1 MIEIMLEKT
10 TPLSPFTIE
19 NLSKSIQ
26 NGHLL
31 PTELT
36 EFCLGRIKKFN
47 HKLNSFITVLDDE
60 KIFEFA
66 EQCDRQVKQN
76 NLLDP
81 LLGIPYSIKDTIH
94 VKDIEFTGG
103 SKYYTNNISNSTAS
117 IVKILNKKGAIL
129 MGKNNLNEFA
139 SGITGKNSIF
149 GDSKNP
155 WDLSRISGG
164 SSGGSAIAV
173 ATGMVVFS
181 LGTDTGG
188 SVRVPASL
196 CGVVGMKPSY
206 GVVSNS
212 GVFPLSP
219 SLDHIGWLTRSVS
232 DSNTIFEG
240 LCSHKNLVRVKK
252 NTMLYNKHL
261 RISTLVVGIPN
272 GYFLK
277 VIDHRIKK
285 MFMDFLRTVLK
296 SPILVKNFHIM
307 YTNNFFSSWK
317 KVRLYEATKV
327 HTKRLESNAGQ
338 FGSDVVKML
347 VEGTHIT
354 INEYTQAKKQIEK
367 IKDEFMKVFKSGIN
381 TILLPTTVILAPK
394 LRTTD
399 VKIDDLQHNIRKSL
413 LRNTVVFNSIG
424 IPAITIPLG
433 LVSEKGNML
442 PVGLQII
449 GPPYG
454 DHLLLFAAKK
464 IEELV
469 GLNSVLSKGTE
480 KKKKENLILN

>member
-1 MIEIMLEKT
+1 MFDKT
-10 TPLSPFTIE
+10 PPISPFTIE

-26 NGHLL
+26 NGDLL

-36 EFCLGRIKKFN
+36 RFCLGRIKKFN
-47 HKLNSFITVLDDE
+47 HKLNSFITVLDEE

-66 EQCDRQVKQN
+66 EQCDRRVKQN
-76 NLLDP
+76 NFLDP
-81 LLGIPYSIKDTIH
+81 LLGIPYSIKDMIH
-94 VKDIEFTGG
+94 VKDIEFTAG
-103 SKYYTNNISNSTAS
+103 SKFYANNISNSTAS
-117 IVKILNKKGAIL
+117 IVNILNKKGAIL

-196 CGVVGMKPSY
+196 CGLVGMKPTY

-219 SLDHIGWLTRSVS
+219 SLDHVGWLTRSVW

-240 LCSHKNLVRVKK
+240 LCNYKNFMKVKK
-252 NTMLYNKHL
+252 NAMLYNKHL
-261 RISTLVVGIPN
+261 NISTLVVGIPN
-272 GYFLK
+272 GYFIK

-285 MFMDFLRTVLK
+285 MFIDFLKIVLE
-296 SPILVKNFHIM
+296 SPIVVKNFNIK

-317 KVRLYEATKV
+317 KVRLYEASKV
-327 HTKRLESNAGQ
+327 HAKRLESNECQ

-347 VEGTHIT
+347 AEGTHIT
-354 INEYTQAKKQIEK
+354 INEYNQAKKQIEK

-399 VKIDDLQHNIRKSL
+399 IKIDDLQMNVRKSL
-413 LRNTVVFNSIG
+413 LRNTVVFNSMG
-424 IPAITIPLG
+424 IPAITIPFG
-433 LVSEKGNML
+433 FVSEKGIML

-454 DHLLLFAAKK
+454 DHLVLFAAHK

-469 GLNSVLSKGTE
+469 GLNSVLTHGA
-480 KKKKENLILN
+480 KKDKKENLILN

>member
-1 MIEIMLEKT
+1 MIEST
-10 TPLSPFTIE
+10 SPLSPFTIE

-26 NGHLL
+26 NGELL

-47 HKLNSFITVLDDE
+47 HKLNSFITVLDE
-60 KIFEFA
+60 EEIFEFA
-66 EQCDRQVKQN
+66 EQCDRRVKQN
-76 NLLDP
+76 DLLDP
-81 LLGIPYSIKDTIH
+81 LLGIPYSIKDMIH
-94 VKDIEFTGG
+94 VKNIKFTAG
-103 SKYYTNNISNSTAS
+103 SKFYADGISKTTAS

-129 MGKNNLNEFA
+129 LGKNNLNEFA
-139 SGITGKNSIF
+139 SGITGKNSMF

-196 CGVVGMKPSY
+196 CGVVGLKPTY
-206 GVVSNS
+206 GLVSNS

-219 SLDHIGWLTRSVS
+219 SLDHIGWLTRSVW

-240 LCSHKNLVRVKK
+240 LCNHKNFMKVKK
-252 NTMLYNKHL
+252 NTLIYNKHL
-261 RISTLVVGIPN
+261 SISSIVVGIPN

-277 VIDHRIKK
+277 IIDHRIKK
-285 MFMDFLRTVLK
+285 MFFDFLKNVLV
-296 SPILVKNFHIM
+296 SPIIVKNLHIK
-307 YTNNFFSSWK
+307 YTNTFFSSWK
-317 KVRLYEATKV
+317 KVRLYEASKV
-327 HTKRLESNAGQ
+327 HAKRLESNTGQ
-338 FGSDVVKML
+338 FGSDFLKML
-347 VEGTHIT
+347 IEGTRIT
-354 INEYTQAKKQIEK
+354 ANEYTRAKKQIEK
-367 IKDEFMKVFKSGIN
+367 IKDEFIKIFNSGIN

-394 LRTTD
+394 IRKSNI
-399 VKIDDLQHNIRKSL
+399 KIDDLQLNVRKSL
-413 LRNTVVFNSIG
+413 LRNTVVFNSMG
-424 IPAITIPLG
+424 IPSITIPLG
-433 LVSEKGNML
+433 FVSEKENLL

-454 DHLLLFAAKK
+454 DHLVLYVAHT

-469 GLNSVLSKGTE
+469 GSNSVMTPVTRKE
-480 KKKKENLILN
+480 EEENLILS